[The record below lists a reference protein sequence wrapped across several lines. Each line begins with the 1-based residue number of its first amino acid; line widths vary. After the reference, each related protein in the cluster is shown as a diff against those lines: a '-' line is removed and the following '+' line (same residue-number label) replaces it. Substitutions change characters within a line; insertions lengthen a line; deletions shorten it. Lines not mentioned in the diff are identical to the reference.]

1 MIAATGG
8 EIARMG
14 DTKARAPKMERQSV
28 WQMKKRGCAG
38 VKSTAPSC
46 GYDQRTLE
54 SLKKAGWHLY
64 DGEKKIW

>member
-1 MIAATGG
+1 MNKQTP
-8 EIARMG
+8 
-14 DTKARAPKMERQSV
+14 TKARAPRIERQSV

-38 VKSTAPSC
+38 VKSTVPNC
-46 GYDQRTLE
+46 GYDQKTLE